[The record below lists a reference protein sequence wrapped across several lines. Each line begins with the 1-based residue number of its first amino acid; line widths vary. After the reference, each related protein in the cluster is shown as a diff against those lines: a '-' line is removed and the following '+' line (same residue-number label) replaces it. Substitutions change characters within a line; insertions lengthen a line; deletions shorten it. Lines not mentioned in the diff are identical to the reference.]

1 MADPTAA
8 PPRRRALSRRR
19 KALFALVPITALLLG
34 GEFAARAYRVKQGYP
49 PIGGNSY
56 RDQRIDLLRRGF
68 PCQYDPLLG
77 YVPRAGYRGDDNLWR
92 TTVSIDER
100 GLRRNGAAVPP
111 AGGPAIL
118 AVGDSFT
125 FGDQVSD
132 AMTWPA
138 QLEQLLQRPVHNGG
152 VFGYSF
158 AQTVLRAE
166 RLLDELPVDTVV
178 CSLIPDDLKRCELSR
193 RFTPM
198 PWFALEDGHLQLRGV
213 PVPDTSVD
221 NDLDHQYVRRAL
233 GYSALLDMVLWN
245 AAPSWWVGQEREVRE
260 HPPGTGLLLGTK
272 LLERL
277 AARCRSA
284 NARLLLVLQGPAP
297 EMPAGVP
304 VRAPELLAHGRSLG
318 ILTLDLATRFRNL
331 ADADP
336 TLDGRFFA
344 GHMTP
349 AGNQWVAEQIA
360 AELRTVK

>member
-1 MADPTAA
+1 MAEPAA
-8 PPRRRALSRRR
+8 PSLARRPLSRRR
-19 KALFALVPITALLLG
+19 KFLYALLPLTALLLV
-34 GEFAARAYRVKQGYP
+34 GEFAARAYRTKQGYP
-49 PIGGNSY
+49 PIGNNSY

-68 PCQYDPLLG
+68 PCEHDPLLG
-77 YVPRAGYRGDDNLWR
+77 YVPRAGYHGEDNLWH

-100 GLRRNGAAVPP
+100 GLRRNGTVLPRAT
-111 AGGPAIL
+111 GPAVL

-132 AMTWPA
+132 AETWPA
-138 QLEQLLQRPVHNGG
+138 RLEQLLQRPVHNGG

-166 RLLDELPVDTVV
+166 RLLDDLTIDTVV

-198 PWFALEDGHLQLRGV
+198 PWFALVDGNLQLRGV
-213 PVPDTSVD
+213 PVPDTSID
-221 NDLDHQYVRRAL
+221 NDLDRQYVRRAL
-233 GYSALLDMVLWN
+233 GYSALFDMVLWN
-245 AAPSWWVGQEREVRE
+245 AVPSWWVGQEREVRE
-260 HPPGTGLLLGTK
+260 HPPGTGLVLGMK

-277 AARCRSA
+277 AARCRA
-284 NARLLLVLQGPAP
+284 GNVRLLLVLQGPAP

-304 VRAPELLAHGRSLG
+304 VHAPELLAHGHALG
-318 ILTLDLATRFRNL
+318 IDTLDLATRFRGL

-336 TLDGRFFA
+336 TLDAKFFA

-360 AELRTVK
+360 AVLRAPR